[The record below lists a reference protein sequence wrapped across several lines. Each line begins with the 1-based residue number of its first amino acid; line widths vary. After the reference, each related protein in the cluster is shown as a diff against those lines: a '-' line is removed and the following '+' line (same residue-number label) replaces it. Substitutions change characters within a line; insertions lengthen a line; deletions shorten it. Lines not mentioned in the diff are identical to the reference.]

1 MKRILLSL
9 CVAAIMLTACKSAT
23 LSMKEMEAIPSK
35 LQNKLD
41 SKYTL
46 QLLDGQDISYIVFQS
61 KGTVTAAL
69 EAHDDTIVVK
79 LDESNQQSEF
89 KQHIFKLTSD
99 NKHEKID
106 ILING
111 HSTPIDNVTGI

>member
-1 MKRILLSL
+1 VLFVAFILS
-9 CVAAIMLTACKSAT
+9 ACKSST
-23 LSMKEMEAIPSK
+23 LSINEIEAVPNK

-46 QLLDGQDISYIVFQS
+46 QLLDGEDISYIVFQS

-69 EAHDDTIVVK
+69 ETQGDTLVVK
-79 LDESNQQSEF
+79 LDEPNQQGNELE
-89 KQHIFKLTSD
+89 QHIYKLTSD

-106 ILING
+106 IHING
-111 HSTPIDNVTGI
+111 HSTPIDNVTPIL